1 VEFCGM
7 NSAFFASPFRLI
19 ICLVIYCVVDSAM
32 SRGIRAVVPRLH
44 RATTALLICD
54 VQVKFESLIYR
65 SSSVIDNIALLNGVA
80 NIMGM
85 PVVATE
91 QYPKVFGPTSKVRYL
106 LEHSTFLWQ
115 YC

>member
-1 VEFCGM
+1 
-7 NSAFFASPFRLI
+7 
-19 ICLVIYCVVDSAM
+19 M
-32 SRGIRAVVPRLH
+32 SRGIRAMVPRLH

-80 NIMGM
+80 NILGM

-106 LEHSTFLWQ
+106 LEQSYAGITDDVSMLIEGWCNEPIRMAQRGMVKCTRHLHLN
-115 YC
+115 